1 MVDATTQAAL
11 EETILHWRML
21 LYADFDGDV
30 LRATSGIYDKT
41 ISGSGDSELDGTYVS
56 IDHNLIEVAPVS
68 HNEKGSDTVTV
79 SLNGILAGTEYIQD
93 RFENF
98 LLDREGEYIRIRGAS
113 LLNTLGDVTRWQGRA
128 ARLWFYVVDED
139 ENQIGSIIP
148 YYTGYMN
155 DIKISGA
162 PSAQK
167 ITMSIENYIVTLSG
181 ASNKTYMMQ
190 SEYDSGDN
198 SAAATASAANGLGG
212 GVISGGGGGPGG
224 GYGGDT
230 EGFRRGF
237 KAPGF

>member
-21 LYADFDGDV
+21 IYADFDGDV

-41 ISGSGDSELDGTYVS
+41 ISGSGDAELDGTYDS
-56 IDHNLIEVAPVS
+56 IDHNLIEVSPVS
-68 HNEKGSDTVTV
+68 HNEKGSDTVAV
-79 SLNGILAGTEYIQD
+79 SLNGILTGTEYVLDRFDNFLQD
-93 RFENF
+93 REA
-98 LLDREGEYIRIRGAS
+98 EYIRIRGSS
-113 LLNTLGDVTRWQGRA
+113 LLNILGDVTRWQGRA

-162 PSAQK
+162 PTAQK
-167 ITMSIENYIVTLSG
+167 ITLSIENYLVSLSG

-198 SAAATASAANGLGG
+198 SAAATISAANGLGG
-212 GVISGGGGGPGG
+212 GVISGGGGGGG
-224 GYGGDT
+224 GGGND
-230 EGFRRGF
+230 GRRVRPF
-237 KAPGF
+237 

>member
-41 ISGSGDSELDGTYVS
+41 ISGSGDSELDGTYIS

-68 HNEKGSDTVTV
+68 HNEKGSDTVAV

-98 LLDREGEYIRIRGAS
+98 LLDREGEYIRIRGSS

-167 ITMSIENYIVTLSG
+167 ITLAIENYIVTLSG

-212 GVISGGGGGPGG
+212 GVISGGGGGGG
-224 GYGGDT
+224 GGRTDPN
-230 EGFRRGF
+230 
-237 KAPGF
+237 APSPKLF

>member
-41 ISGSGDSELDGTYVS
+41 ISGSGDAELDGTYDS
-56 IDHNLIEVAPVS
+56 IDHNLIEVSPVS
-68 HNEKGSDTVTV
+68 HNEKGSDTVAV
-79 SLNGILAGTEYIQD
+79 SLNGILTGTEYVLNRASDPIQERD
-93 RFENF
+93 GD
-98 LLDREGEYIRIRGAS
+98 LIRIRGSS
-113 LLNTLGDVTRWQGRA
+113 LLNILGDVTRWQGRA
-128 ARLWFYVVDED
+128 ARLWFYVVDEG

-162 PSAQK
+162 PTAQK
-167 ITMSIENYIVTLSG
+167 ITLSIENYLVSLSG

-198 SAAATASAANGLGG
+198 SAAATISAANGLGG
-212 GVISGGGGGPGG
+212 GVISGGGGGGG
-224 GYGGDT
+224 GGGGND
-230 EGFRRGF
+230 GRRVRPF
-237 KAPGF
+237 